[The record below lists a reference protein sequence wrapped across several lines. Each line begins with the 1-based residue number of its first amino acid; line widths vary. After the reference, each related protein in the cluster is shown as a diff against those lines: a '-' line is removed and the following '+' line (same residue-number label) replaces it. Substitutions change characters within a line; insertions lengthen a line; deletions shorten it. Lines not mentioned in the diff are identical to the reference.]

1 VTAARTSDVAAARL
15 LLEKLGVSLED
26 LLAEPTEPKYVP
38 TFAEF
43 IPEARRA
50 TSAGSLKAY
59 DTYWKRL
66 EAQWAARNLNE
77 PTTIEFIQFGEWL
90 KANRIVR
97 RTDRGGDG
105 TVENFVGAVRRLYS
119 LARAAGHIDERRDPS
134 IALRKPD
141 RPASL
146 RRPLVHERLTALGEV
161 AGSTGDDPELDA
173 LIIRLH
179 SETACRRGG
188 ALALRPLDLDVE
200 QCLVRLREKGGS
212 DRWQPISSSLMD
224 GLTQHAAAR
233 RAPPSGRLLRY
244 KDGTAITYRRY
255 DSLFVRLGQH
265 LPWVLRE
272 NVSAHWIRHTILQWV
287 ERTFSY
293 AIARRYGGHDRR
305 TGGDRATV
313 GSTIVYVKA
322 TLEEVAAA
330 VSILTG
336 EDHPLA
342 DRRLLDRYR
351 AAEDRPA
358 AVE

>member
-1 VTAARTSDVAAARL
+1 MTARTSDVAAARL
-15 LLEKLGVSLED
+15 LLEKLGVSLND
-26 LLAEPTEPKYVP
+26 LLAEPAEPKYVP

-43 IPEARRA
+43 IPEARAA
-50 TSAGSLKAY
+50 TTAGSLKAY
-59 DTYWKRL
+59 DSYWKRL
-66 EAQWAARNLNE
+66 EDKWASRRLNE
-77 PTTIEFIQFGEWL
+77 PSTLEFIQFGESL
-90 KANRIVR
+90 KANRVVR

-105 TVENFVGAVRRLYS
+105 TIENFVGAVRRLYS
-119 LARAAGHIDERRDPS
+119 LARAAGHIDERSDPS

-161 AGSTGDDPELDA
+161 AASTGDDPELDV

-188 ALALRPLDLDVE
+188 ALALRPMDLDVE

-212 DRWQPISSSLMD
+212 DRWQPVSKSLMG
-224 GLTQHAAAR
+224 GLVQHATTR
-233 RAPPSGRLLRY
+233 NAPASGRLLRY
-244 KDGTAITYRRY
+244 KDGTQITYRRY
-255 DSLFVRLGQH
+255 DSLFLRLGQH

-293 AIARRYGGHDRR
+293 AIARRYGGHERR
-305 TGGDRATV
+305 KSGDRANV

-330 VSILTG
+330 LSILTG

-351 AAEDRPA
+351 ALDGRSVVAE
-358 AVE
+358 

>member
-1 VTAARTSDVAAARL
+1 MTERTSDVAAARL
-15 LLEKLGVSLED
+15 LLEKLGVSLAD
-26 LLAEPTEPKYVP
+26 LLAEPAEPKYVP

-43 IPEARRA
+43 IPEARAA

-59 DTYWKRL
+59 DSYWKRL
-66 EAQWAARNLNE
+66 EDTWASRRLNE
-77 PTTIEFIQFGEWL
+77 PSTMEFIQFGEWL
-90 KANRIVR
+90 KANRVVR

-105 TVENFVGAVRRLYS
+105 TIENFVGAVRRLYS
-119 LARAAGHIDERRDPS
+119 LARVAGHIDAREDPS

-161 AGSTGDDPELDA
+161 AGSTGDDPELDV

-188 ALALRPLDLDVE
+188 ALALRPTDLDVE
-200 QCLVRLREKGGS
+200 QCLVRLHEKGGS
-212 DRWQPISSSLMD
+212 DRWQPVSRSLMD
-224 GLTQHAAAR
+224 GLAHHATTR
-233 RAPPSGRLLRY
+233 NAPANGRLLRY

-255 DSLFVRLGQH
+255 DGLFVRLGQH

-287 ERTFSY
+287 ERNFSY
-293 AIARRYGGHDRR
+293 AIARRYGGHERR
-305 TGGDRATV
+305 KSGDRANV

-330 VSILTG
+330 LSVLTG

-351 AAEDRPA
+351 VSDSRSVVAE
-358 AVE
+358 

>member
-1 VTAARTSDVAAARL
+1 MTTRASASDIATARM
-15 LLEKLGVSLED
+15 LLERLNVSLDD
-26 LLAEPTEPKYVP
+26 LQADLDHPLDIKATP

-66 EAQWAARNLNE
+66 EEKWPHRRLNE
-77 PTTIEFIQFGEWL
+77 PSTMEFIQLAEWL
-90 KANRIVR
+90 KANRVVR

-105 TVENFVGAVRRLYS
+105 VIENFVGAVRRLYS

-146 RRPLVHERLTALGEV
+146 RRPLVYERLAALGDV
-161 AGSTGDDPELDA
+161 AGSTGDDPELDV

-188 ALALRPLDLDVE
+188 ALALRPMDLDVE
-200 QCLVRLREKGGS
+200 QCLILLREKGKS
-212 DRWQPISSSLMD
+212 DRWQPVSRSLMD
-224 GLTQHAAAR
+224 GLSHHAATR
-233 RAPPSGRLLRY
+233 NAPPNARLLRY
-244 KDGTAITYRRY
+244 KDGTAITHRRW
-255 DSLFVRLGQH
+255 DGLFVRLGKH

-272 NVSAHWIRHTILQWV
+272 NVSSHWIRHTILQWV
-287 ERTFSY
+287 ERNFSY

-305 TGGDRATV
+305 ASSDRSSV

-330 VSILTG
+330 LSILTG

-342 DRRLLDRYR
+342 DRRLLERYR
-351 AAEDRPA
+351 AGTPEL
-358 AVE
+358 